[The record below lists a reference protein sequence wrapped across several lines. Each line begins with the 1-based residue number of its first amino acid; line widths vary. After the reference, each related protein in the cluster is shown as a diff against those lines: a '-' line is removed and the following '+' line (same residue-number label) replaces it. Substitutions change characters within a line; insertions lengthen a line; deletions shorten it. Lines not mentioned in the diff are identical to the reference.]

1 MAISSYPTPAEAGIL
16 CLIIANMAMSIS
28 AVKELVC
35 SILTTIGIHMS
46 SCDELSVESLDPS
59 ECRMSPSESYMDD
72 FRRQILTVRY
82 DSVFP
87 CGPEGQECSICLS
100 EFDRSA
106 EVNRLSCGHVFHRPC
121 LEKWLRCWRMTCP
134 LCRNS
139 MMPVE
144 EEADACPMCWC
155 YASSCSDGFG
165 STDLYVLL
173 GIYVY
178 CESLM
183 EPYFDA
189 IITIVLIAFI
199 MP

>member
-1 MAISSYPTPAEAGIL
+1 MAISSYQTPAEAGIL

-35 SILTTIGIHMS
+35 SILSTMGIHMS
-46 SCDELSVESLDPS
+46 SWDELSVESPDPS
-59 ECRMSPSESYMDD
+59 ECQLSPSESYMDD
-72 FRRQILTVRY
+72 FRLQTVRF

-87 CGPEGQECSICLS
+87 CGPEGEECSICLS

-139 MMPVE
+139 MMMPVKIE
-144 EEADACPMCWC
+144 EEADACPM
-155 YASSCSDGFG
+155 
-165 STDLYVLL
+165 
-173 GIYVY
+173 
-178 CESLM
+178 
-183 EPYFDA
+183 
-189 IITIVLIAFI
+189 
-199 MP
+199 